1 MFKFFTTLNAKK
13 DKANINTV
21 GNKVFL
27 KNKFYLPDRNCPLST
42 VNCPLTN
49 GLLYF

>member
-27 KNKFYLPDRNCPLST
+27 KINSICPTEIVHSDCAKTKMLFYI
-42 VNCPLTN
+42 
-49 GLLYF
+49 